1 MHVLGAFAR
10 SRARGSKQPPTHL
23 QEAAFF
29 FYWGLLKDWA
39 RFLLGPFRAHMELE
53 CANLS
58 PGPPKPIETRATRR
72 LLRRRRRR
80 AHTRGRRARPGC
92 WRLHGPEGMLSS
104 TSPSFPSSFGGGGNL
119 DHRVPR
125 GPPRRR
131 RLHLARLG
139 SLLLS
144 EDQPTCRVAPAAVAQ
159 GFAG

>member
-1 MHVLGAFAR
+1 
-10 SRARGSKQPPTHL
+10 
-23 QEAAFF
+23 
-29 FYWGLLKDWA
+29 
-39 RFLLGPFRAHMELE
+39 MELE
-53 CANLS
+53 DANLS

-72 LLRRRRRR
+72 LLRHRALLLRRRRR

-125 GPPRRR
+125 GQPRRR

-144 EDQPTCRVAPAAVAQ
+144 EDQPTCRVAPAVVAR
-159 GFAG
+159 GFAGATQNPSPRMARRDRVAEMETSDCY